1 MPEIVERG
9 SGSAAGVSPDNA
21 ATEAPV
27 GNDGET
33 LDPDPQDFGRMSAD
47 EIVAALQALLFIS
60 EDGLTEARL
69 AAALDS
75 TIEATRTGLATL
87 QARLDHP
94 ASGIVLREHA
104 SGWRLTTAPA
114 CASVLERF
122 VIDGHSSRLSPAALE
137 TLAVVAYQQPVSR
150 GRIAA
155 IRGVAVDGVIRTL
168 VARGLIDE
176 AGAETSGAILYATTG
191 LFMDKLGVKSL
202 TELPELAPLLPDI
215 ETLDGFDDRPS
226 KTVSS
231 PTEQQQVPMDGPADA
246 DARMSTK
253 ESAPREG
260 DGQ

>member
-9 SGSAAGVSPDNA
+9 SGSAAGVSPDSPA
-21 ATEAPV
+21 R
-27 GNDGET
+27 GQFGGDSET
-33 LDPDPQDFGRMSAD
+33 LHPGPQDAGRPSAD

-114 CASVLERF
+114 CVSVLERF

-155 IRGVAVDGVIRTL
+155 IRGVAVDGVMRTL

-176 AGAETSGAILYATTG
+176 AGAESSGAILYVTTA

-215 ETLDGFDDRPS
+215 ETLDGFDDRP
-226 KTVSS
+226 TVSS
-231 PTEQQQVPMDGPADA
+231 PTEQQRVPIDGPADT
-246 DARMSTK
+246 DAGMSTQ
-253 ESAPREG
+253 ESASREG